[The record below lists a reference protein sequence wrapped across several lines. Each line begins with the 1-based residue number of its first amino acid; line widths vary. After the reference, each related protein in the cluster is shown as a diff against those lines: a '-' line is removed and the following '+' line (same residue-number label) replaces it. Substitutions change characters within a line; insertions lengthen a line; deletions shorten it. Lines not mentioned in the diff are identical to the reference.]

1 MDPQALDAVTSRNY
15 DTRGGDAYKRWRD
28 LWACGQGLQV
38 IRAIEPVAAIVQR
51 LEEEYLRA
59 SLRFRALAGATT

>member
-1 MDPQALDAVTSRNY
+1 MDPSALDVAASRNY

-51 LEEEYLRA
+51 LEEEYVRA
-59 SLRFRALAGATT
+59 GARFRALAGDAT